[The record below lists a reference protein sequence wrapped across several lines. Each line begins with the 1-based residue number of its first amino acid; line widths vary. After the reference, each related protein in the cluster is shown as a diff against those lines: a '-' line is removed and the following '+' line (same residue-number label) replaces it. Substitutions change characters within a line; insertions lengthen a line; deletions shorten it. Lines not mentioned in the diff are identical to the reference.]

1 MVDHRV
7 MATLNDAV
15 AGLRIFGDDLDP
27 AELSALLEASPTMSR
42 AKGEEFL
49 SGGATRVAR
58 VGSWILDAERSSPA
72 DLDAQIMGLLARLP
86 RDLDLWRGLNARFK
100 IDLFCGW
107 FLEVAN
113 EGTSMEPET
122 LSALG
127 ARGIR
132 LSVDIYAGDRD

>member
-1 MVDHRV
+1 MVDHHV

-15 AGLRIFGDDLDP
+15 ASLRIFGEDLDP
-27 AELSALLEASPTMSR
+27 SELSALLQASPTKSR
-42 AKGEEFL
+42 AKGKEFL
-49 SGGATRVAR
+49 SGGAPRVAP
-58 VGSWILDAERSSPA
+58 VGSWILDAEPSSPA

-86 RDLDLWRGLNARFK
+86 SDEALWRGLNARFK
-100 IDLFCGW
+100 VDLFCGW

-113 EGTSMEPET
+113 EGTSIEAET
-122 LSALG
+122 LAALG